1 MNEYH
6 WRYTGNRLR
15 LFQFDAGVF
24 FPLLLLIIHP
34 AKGHWSFSLLLYA
47 SLASVIALIVL
58 DRRGFTSGNILLYLR
73 ARVGQFLGGG
83 KRPVE
88 SHIHLARRR
97 DYVD

>member
-1 MNEYH
+1 MNEFH
-6 WRYTGNRLR
+6 WRYTSNRLR
-15 LFQFDAGVF
+15 LFNFDAGVF
-24 FPLLLLIIHP
+24 FPLLLLVVHP
-34 AKGHWSFSLLLYA
+34 AKGHWTFTLLLYGA
-47 SLASVIALIVL
+47 LFSVFALIIL
-58 DRRGFTSGNILLYLR
+58 DRRGFTAGNIMLYLR

>member
-6 WRYTGNRLR
+6 WRYTSNRLR
-15 LFQFDAGVF
+15 LFSFDAGVF
-24 FPLLLLIIHP
+24 FPPLLLVIHP
-34 AKGHWSFSLLLYA
+34 AKGHWTFTLLLWA
-47 SLASVIALIVL
+47 SLAAVAILIIL
-58 DRRGFTSGNILLYLR
+58 DRRGFTMANLSIFLR
-73 ARVGQFLGGG
+73 ARIGQWLGGG